1 MSKCYRNSV
10 GELAPGLVLPTH
22 YQTYLRLRLADLEEA
37 PSPADADLAKAR
49 ANGAVEFA
57 ELANC
62 LDAARVERLFIL
74 IEHAYTARVD
84 ALWQAA
90 E

>member
-10 GELAPGLVLPTH
+10 GELAPRLVLPTN

-37 PSPADADLAKAR
+37 ASPANADIAKAR

-57 ELANC
+57 ELASC
-62 LDAARVERLFIL
+62 LDAARVERLFML
-74 IEHAYTARVD
+74 IEDAYTARMNE
-84 ALWQAA
+84 LLGTA